1 MIGDTTLRRESK
13 IIYTDII
20 ADRNREENIL
30 KYQKLM
36 AAAFYNYASIKLSL
50 NFFTGLEMS
59 DEYENSDIDEVG
71 KILKET
77 VIAGKEPTE
86 EDIDKLT
93 NLRDSVTAKMKILTC
108 YTDALE
114 IYEYVLNR
122 READVKGTVPDKVDI
137 DSLAD
142 AMFKFVFSDNDKVI
156 VNSRI
161 QDFIAQLP
169 VRITKQRFLDIVS
182 NSLNIYKGGEQDSL
196 RSFADTIKDAAVITF
211 PEGFDT
217 EYPELYEIY
226 TKLAEADYSE
236 LTSAEYDELSLIL
249 SKATEKIEAEV
260 TGHLM
265 IMEIINDALIML
277 YTGSMKDE
285 SYKTKES
292 EAAEKIITV
301 LAGAED
307 IYKAAEEADELLPM
321 LEGSQEEAYEVLVT
335 IESNLDEL
343 ITSYADEFEENS
355 EIKNNFE
362 SLRRSDLLTSS
373 SLFMDIDKDF
383 RIVTNAADEE
393 FIETIKTEVTEA
405 LSDALKG
412 KNKYVRRS
420 MMAKVLA
427 TMPVFFDSQD
437 EIKEYF
443 VSALSGCGDNSELK
457 ACENIV
463 NDIMLQI

>member
-1 MIGDTTLRRESK
+1 METYDLKRTSK

-20 ADRNREENIL
+20 ADRDREANII
-30 KYQKLM
+30 KYQQIM
-36 AAAFYNYASIKLSL
+36 ASAFYNYAAIKLSL

-59 DEYENSDIDEVG
+59 DEYENSDIDTVG
-71 KILKET
+71 CILKES
-77 VIAGKEPTE
+77 VLAGKKPTE
-86 EDIDKLT
+86 DVLDSLT
-93 NLRDSVTAKMKILTC
+93 ALREKITAKMKILTC

-122 READVKGTVPDKVDI
+122 REAEVKNAVPEKVDI

-142 AMFKFVFSDNDKVI
+142 AMFRFVFSDNDKVI
-156 VNSRI
+156 VNTRI

-182 NSLNIYKGGEQDSL
+182 NSLYIYKGGEQDSL
-196 RSFADTIKDAAVITF
+196 KDFADTIKDAAIVKT
-211 PEGFDT
+211 PEGFET

-226 TKLAEADYSE
+226 KKLAEADYSE
-236 LTSAEYDELSLIL
+236 LTSEAYDELSLAL
-249 SKATEKIEAEV
+249 SKATEKIESEV
-260 TGHLM
+260 TTHLM

-277 YTGSMKDE
+277 YTGDMRDA
-285 SYKTKES
+285 SYMS
-292 EAAEKIITV
+292 IPCAAAEKIIKT

-307 IYKAAEEADELLPM
+307 IYKAAEEVDELLPE
-321 LEGSQEEAYEVLVT
+321 LEGQQEEAYEILAS

-343 ITSYADEFEENS
+343 YNSYADEFPENS
-355 EIKNNFE
+355 EMQENFKN
-362 SLRRSDLLTSS
+362 LRRSDMLTSS

-383 RIVTNAADEE
+383 SIINSAADEE
-393 FIETIKTEVTEA
+393 FIETVKQDVTEA
-405 LSDALKG
+405 LSEALKG

-427 TMPVFFDSQD
+427 TMPVFFNTQD

-443 VSALSGCGDNSELK
+443 VSALTGCGDNSELK

>member
-249 SKATEKIEAEV
+249 SKATEKI
-260 TGHLM
+260 
-265 IMEIINDALIML
+265 
-277 YTGSMKDE
+277 
-285 SYKTKES
+285 
-292 EAAEKIITV
+292 
-301 LAGAED
+301 
-307 IYKAAEEADELLPM
+307 
-321 LEGSQEEAYEVLVT
+321 
-335 IESNLDEL
+335 
-343 ITSYADEFEENS
+343 
-355 EIKNNFE
+355 
-362 SLRRSDLLTSS
+362 
-373 SLFMDIDKDF
+373 
-383 RIVTNAADEE
+383 
-393 FIETIKTEVTEA
+393 
-405 LSDALKG
+405 
-412 KNKYVRRS
+412 
-420 MMAKVLA
+420 
-427 TMPVFFDSQD
+427 
-437 EIKEYF
+437 
-443 VSALSGCGDNSELK
+443 
-457 ACENIV
+457 
-463 NDIMLQI
+463 

>member
-1 MIGDTTLRRESK
+1 MKREAK

-30 KYQKLM
+30 KYQSLM

-59 DEYENSDIDEVG
+59 DEYENSDMDDVG
-71 KILKET
+71 NILKAT
-77 VIAGKEPTE
+77 VLQGEKAS
-86 EDIDKLT
+86 EDDISKIT
-93 NLRDSVTAKMKILTC
+93 TLRDSVTAKMKILTC

-122 READVKGTVPDKVDI
+122 READIKGDVPDKIDI

-142 AMFKFVFSDNDKVI
+142 AMFRFVFSDKDKVI

-196 RSFADTIKDAAVITF
+196 RDFADTVKDAAVITK

-217 EYPELYEIY
+217 EYPDLYEIY
-226 TKLAEADYSE
+226 SKLSEADYSNLSSE
-236 LTSAEYDELSLIL
+236 EYDNLSLLL
-249 SKATEKIEAEV
+249 SKATEKIESEV

-265 IMEIINDALIML
+265 IMEIINDALIMI
-277 YTGSMKDE
+277 YTGDIKD
-285 SYKTKES
+285 SAYKSKEA
-292 EAAEKIITV
+292 EASEKIINL

-307 IYKAAEEADELLPM
+307 IYKAAEKADELLPE
-321 LEGSQEEAYEVLVT
+321 LEGAQEEAYELLVS

-343 ITSYADEFEENS
+343 ISSYADEYEDDSN
-355 EIKNNFE
+355 IKNNFE
-362 SLRRSDLLTSS
+362 KLRRSDLLTSS